1 MIPCCTPR
9 SVPCNSSLLAV
20 DAATQQMDSLGGL
33 KFREL
38 DTEMLKR
45 VGLVG
50 SISSGQKIAAFL
62 AMQYD

>member
-1 MIPCCTPR
+1 M
-9 SVPCNSSLLAV
+9 

-33 KFREL
+33 QFREP

-50 SISSGQKIAAFL
+50 SISSGQKMVAFL